1 MSDILKHLI
10 DNKVITQE
18 QAINIKKENVNTKK
32 DVETIL
38 VNNRILKDS
47 ELLKIKSNFYSL
59 PEANLVNQS
68 IPKETLSIITQDLA
82 QNYKCVVFNKTG
94 KVLSVAMVDPQ
105 NYNARDAIDFVTRKK
120 NFEIKYFV
128 TTNSSID
135 YALKQ
140 YTNISSEL
148 QEAIGVAQD
157 KFDDFDT
164 EADIFN
170 TESDSAEFV
179 QNAPISKMVS
189 VIIRHAVE
197 GSASDIHIEP
207 TRNEVRVR
215 YRVDGVLYTSLTLPK
230 YTHTAIV
237 SRIKVIGGLKIDET
251 RIPQDG
257 RIRLKIDGGWYDFR
271 ISTLPVSEGEKIV
284 IRILDA
290 SKGAPT
296 LEELGIEGRNL
307 DIVNTEL
314 KSPNGMILVT
324 GPTGSG
330 KSTSLFSV
338 LSILNNE
345 EVNIVTLED
354 PIEYTIKGVNHSQVK
369 PEIGYNFANGLRS
382 FLRQD
387 PDIIMVGEIRDE
399 ETAEL
404 SVHAAL
410 TGHLILTTLHTNDAI
425 GTIPR
430 ILDMHIEPFLL
441 SSCLNVI
448 ISQRLVRRVCEY
460 CKEEVMI
467 DEKVRDEYIDKIKDL
482 PSEILKKYKID
493 LSKEKKFYKG
503 KGCVYCGD
511 TGYKGRI
518 SINEVFKITDDVK
531 TLIEKRSPTEEY
543 RNLLEKQDFVTM
555 EQDGIIKALKGIT
568 TLSDVISTTKD

>member
-47 ELLKIKSNFYSL
+47 ELLKIKSNYYNL
-59 PEANLVNQS
+59 PEANLVNQN
-68 IPKETLSIITQDLA
+68 IPKETLNIITQDLA
-82 QNYKCVVFNKTG
+82 QNYKYVVFNKTG
-94 KVLSVAMVDPQ
+94 RVLSVAMVDPQ

-170 TESDSAEFV
+170 TEDDSAEFV

-271 ISTLPVSEGEKIV
+271 ISSLPVSEGEKIV

-307 DIVNTEL
+307 DIVNAEL

-330 KSTSLFSV
+330 KSTSLFSI

-369 PEIGYNFANGLRS
+369 PEIGYNFVNGLRS

-410 TGHLILTTLHTNDAI
+410 TGHLILSTLHTNDAI
-425 GTIPR
+425 GTVPR
-430 ILDMHIEPFLL
+430 ILDMHVEPFLL

-448 ISQRLVRRVCEY
+448 IAQRLVRRVCEY

-467 DEKVRDEYIDKIKDL
+467 DEKVKNEYIEKIKDL
-482 PSEILKKYKID
+482 PPEILKKYKID

-518 SINEVFKITDDVK
+518 SINEVFKITDEVK
-531 TLIEKRSPTEEY
+531 ALIEKGSPSEDY
-543 RNLLEKQDFVTM
+543 RALLAKQDFVTM